1 MNNFWKYIKTV
12 AIVMGVSMMAYY
24 GYKQIRMRVA
34 DLKNGFE
41 GSCTA
46 CEPVAEM
53 NKKLV
58 QERDEARRL
67 YCRAVEEIEH
77 GMTNETE
84 RMVADYL
91 GWDCF
96 NDNKNA

>member
-1 MNNFWKYIKTV
+1 MSDEIINQLTERIQRLKD
-12 AIVMGVSMMAYY
+12 
-24 GYKQIRMRVA
+24 GY
-34 DLKNGFE
+34 E
-41 GSCTA
+41 GCCTA
-46 CEPVAEM
+46 CEPVGEM
-53 NKKLV
+53 NQKLRQEV
-58 QERDEARRL
+58 EQLRKERDEARRL

-84 RMVADYL
+84 HMVADYL